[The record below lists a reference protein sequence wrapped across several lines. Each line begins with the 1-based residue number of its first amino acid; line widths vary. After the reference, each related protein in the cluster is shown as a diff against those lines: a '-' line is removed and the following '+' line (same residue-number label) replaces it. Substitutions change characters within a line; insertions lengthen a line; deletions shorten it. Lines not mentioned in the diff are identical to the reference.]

1 MISVMRLLNGVG
13 IAANQL
19 GYDNRIFIA
28 WFGAREDE
36 DVVPMINPVLLDV
49 RGDWV
54 DMKEA
59 CLSGAG
65 CVGTI
70 KRRAFAH
77 VKWIDLQGFEQSAL
91 FTEWDA
97 RIIQHEMDHLN
108 GVCIIDKFNAMDK
121 MANRFEM
128 EKLQIQAGILPDRL
142 RKRGYVVQPRQK
154 P

>member
-1 MISVMRLLNGVG
+1 M
-13 IAANQL
+13 
-19 GYDNRIFIA
+19 
-28 WFGAREDE
+28 
-36 DVVPMINPVLLDV
+36 
-49 RGDWV
+49 
-54 DMKEA
+54 
-59 CLSGAG
+59 
-65 CVGTI
+65 
-70 KRRAFAH
+70 
-77 VKWIDLQGFEQSAL
+77 
-91 FTEWDA
+91 DA